1 VKPETAQ
8 YLDKAR
14 QALKEARA
22 TAGIGLA
29 EAAGR
34 AAYLAVFHAAQA
46 LMFERD
52 AKVPKTHRSVHAR
65 FSRLAR
71 NESTIGAELS
81 RFLSRAYDFK
91 AVADYEIGP
100 DATVPL
106 AEAISATEAA
116 ENFVDRIADLLG

>member
-1 VKPETAQ
+1 MKPETAQ

-22 TAGIGLA
+22 TAGIELG

-46 LMFERD
+46 MIFERD
-52 AKVPKTHRSVHAR
+52 AKVPKTHRGVHAQ
-65 FSRLAR
+65 FSRWR
-71 NESTIGAELS
+71 ETNRLS
-81 RFLSRAYDFK
+81 APK

-106 AEAISATEAA
+106 AEAISATDAA
-116 ENFVDRIADLLG
+116 ENFVGRIADLLE